1 MAADDVRT
9 PLEPNGATPGE
20 RTAAD
25 LGASVADEVRRA
37 IESAERAAAE
47 MHSSALAQA
56 AADHDQVEQTAN
68 LVLAR
73 IDAIEAQ
80 VARLLQ
86 GARDE
91 VARVAEEANR
101 PEPEPLPVDPPST
114 AEPSPALEP
123 AAEAASGG
131 AVSEAADEVRPPPPP
146 DTHVPPATRTTRRRG
161 GLLRRRPRAPRP
173 CDVCGRA
180 AEPGRDAFERW
191 QQVARMSLCPEC
203 QAEGWQIPPGG
214 KVPFRATRQRAA
226 G

>member
-1 MAADDVRT
+1 
-9 PLEPNGATPGE
+9 
-20 RTAAD
+20 
-25 LGASVADEVRRA
+25 
-37 IESAERAAAE
+37 
-47 MHSSALAQA
+47 
-56 AADHDQVEQTAN
+56 
-68 LVLAR
+68 VLAR

-91 VARVAEEANR
+91 VARLAEEANR
-101 PEPEPLPVDPPST
+101 PEPEPLQVDPPST
-114 AEPSPALEP
+114 AEPRPALEAAPEPQAERELEP
-123 AAEAASGG
+123 AAAASSGG
-131 AVSEAADEVRPPPPP
+131 PVGEAADEPR
-146 DTHVPPATRTTRRRG
+146 DTHVRPANRATRRRG
-161 GLLRRRPRAPRP
+161 GLFRRRPRAPRP